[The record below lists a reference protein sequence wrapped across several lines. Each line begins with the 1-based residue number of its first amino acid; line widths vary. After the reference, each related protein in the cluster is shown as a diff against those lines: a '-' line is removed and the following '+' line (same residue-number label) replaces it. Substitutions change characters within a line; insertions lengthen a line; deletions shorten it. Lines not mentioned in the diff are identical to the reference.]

1 MKKLTKDQKYYR
13 KLKKD
18 GKKDFRFT
26 DKAEKGKFWRHV
38 RVTRKALSVRVKLA
52 AYEKLESLSKVLD
65 LPKWEVLTRILLFK
79 LPSYASLSDSDS
91 PCRRYD
97 WLNPEDPEKL
107 QYKGSTG
114 EKQLTYYI
122 TSTAWKKLD
131 IHKKLVGMSKA
142 RIVQSLILDY
152 KPTSQAALNK
162 NKKAREKDK
171 EKRDA
176 YKALSKSKGSEFVDK
191 VNKEK
196 KFSKDNPKR
205 STRHLW
211 IDSDLK
217 IQHKKFISHDIWD
230 DEEWAEWDI
239 LAPIADRMMEERL
252 EEQHLRWSGK
262 TADSMLEAEKLAE
275 KENIEREE
283 YGVDYWEAGD

>member
-1 MKKLTKDQKYYR
+1 MRKLTKDQKHYR

-18 GKKDFRFT
+18 GKKDIRYT
-26 DKAEKGKFWRHV
+26 DKPEDRGFFPKV
-38 RVTRKALSVRVKLA
+38 RVTRKPLSVRVKLA
-52 AYEKLESLSKVLD
+52 AYEKLEDLSKVLN
-65 LPKWEVLTRILLFK
+65 LAKWEVLTRILLFK
-79 LPSYASLSDSDS
+79 LPSYASLSESES

-97 WLNPEDPEKL
+97 WLTPEDAEKV

-152 KPTSQAALNK
+152 KPTSQAVLDKAR
-162 NKKAREKDK
+162 KAREKER

-176 YKALSKSKGSEFVDK
+176 YKALSKGEEFRQK
-191 VNKEK
+191 VINEN

-205 STRHLW
+205 STKHLW
-211 IDSDLK
+211 INSDL
-217 IQHKKFISHDIWD
+217 IICHKKGFSQNMWD
-230 DEEWAEWDI
+230 DEEWEEWDV
-239 LAPIADRMMEERL
+239 LAPIAERMLKERL

-262 TADSMLEAEKLAE
+262 TAESMLEAEMLAE

-283 YGVDYWEAGD
+283 YGIDYWEAED

>member
-79 LPSYASLSDSDS
+79 LPSYASLSDSES

-97 WLNPEDPEKL
+97 WLTPEDAEKV

-114 EKQLTYYI
+114 DKQLTYYI
-122 TSTAWKKLD
+122 TSTAWNKLD

-152 KPTSQAALNK
+152 KPCSQTKLNK
-162 NKKAREKDK
+162 AKKAREKER

-176 YKALSKSKGSEFVDK
+176 YKALSKGEEFRKK
-191 VNKEK
+191 VINEK

-211 IDSDLK
+211 INSDL
-217 IQHKKFISHDIWD
+217 IICHKKGFSHNMWD
-230 DEEWAEWDI
+230 DEEWEEWDI
-239 LAPIADRMMEERL
+239 LVPIADRMMEERL
-252 EEQHLRWSGK
+252 EEQHLRWSGQ

-283 YGVDYWEAGD
+283 YGVDYWEAED

>member
-18 GKKDFRFT
+18 GKKDIRYT
-26 DKAEKGKFWRHV
+26 DKPEKGKFFRHV
-38 RVTRKALSVRVKLA
+38 RVTRKPLSVRVKLA
-52 AYEKLESLSKVLD
+52 AYEKLEDLSKVLN
-65 LPKWEVLTRILLFK
+65 LAKWEVLTRILLFK
-79 LPSYASLSDSDS
+79 LPSYASLSDSES
-91 PCRRYD
+91 PCIRYD
-97 WLNPEDPEKL
+97 WLTPEDAEKI

-152 KPTSQAALNK
+152 KPTSQATLDRA
-162 NKKAREKDK
+162 KKAREKDK

-176 YKALSKSKGSEFVDK
+176 YKALSKGVKTE
-191 VNKEK
+191 N
-196 KFSKDNPKR
+196 KFSKDHPKN
-205 STRHLW
+205 STKHLW
-211 IDSDLK
+211 INSDL
-217 IQHKKFISHDIWD
+217 IICHKKGFSTEMWD
-230 DEEWAEWDI
+230 DEEWEEWDI
-239 LAPIADRMMEERL
+239 LVPIAEKMMKERI
-252 EEQHLRWSGK
+252 ENQHLRWSGK
-262 TADSMLEAEKLAE
+262 SENSMLEAELLAE

-283 YGVDYWEAGD
+283 YGVDYWEAED

>member
-52 AYEKLESLSKVLD
+52 AYEKLESLSKDLD

-122 TSTAWKKLD
+122 TSTAWRKLD

-162 NKKAREKDK
+162 NKKDREKDK

-176 YKALSKSKGSEFVDK
+176 YKALSKGSKGVEIE
-191 VNKEK
+191 N
-196 KFSKDNPKR
+196 KFSKDHPKR

-211 IDSDLK
+211 INSDL
-217 IQHKKFISHDIWD
+217 IICHKKLISHDIWD
-230 DEEWAEWDI
+230 DEEWAEWEI
-239 LAPIADRMMEERL
+239 LVPIADRMMEERIK
-252 EEQHLRWSGK
+252 EQTLRWSGQ

-283 YGVDYWEAGD
+283 YGVDYWEAED